1 MSGLK
6 YILSILDYRL
16 HKRLYAVPEKDC
28 MFPVSVAGFSIIK
41 SLNTKSV
48 TGFFKFALY
57 KNDRGK
63 EVFCKVW
70 FGKRKNIGYL
80 WLKNE
85 IAVYKYLS
93 DVKAKSDIKTPKYY
107 GEFEDGHMLMLFIEN
122 IKGRNVWHLS
132 NKERIQVFEK
142 VVNYFKNIK
151 IENIPQKHDII
162 TIKPFFQITGLF
174 FLMLI
179 SFFKYKS
186 LRAYLMLYLVLYIK
200 YYLQILRDDE
210 SCLIH
215 RDIIKNIFKKGN
227 EYFITDFQVTL
238 FTNPL
243 LEISN
248 LSLGLYP
255 KKNLYQSFAKSD
267 LYLKNTANVDKHNLY
282 KLFCLQSA
290 LYELISL
297 HNMKKET
304 VFNYIRYVY
313 HER

>member
-16 HKRLYAVPEKDC
+16 HKRSGALPEKDC
-28 MFPVSVAGFSIIK
+28 VFPDNVAGFNIIK
-41 SLNTKSV
+41 PLNTKSV

-63 EVFCKVW
+63 EIFCKAW
-70 FGKRKNIGYL
+70 FGDKKDIRYK

-93 DVKAKSDIKTPKYY
+93 GVKTKSDIKTPKYY
-107 GEFEDGHMLMLFIEN
+107 GEFEDDHMLMLFIDN
-122 IKGRNVWHLS
+122 IKGKNVWNLS
-132 NKERIQVFEK
+132 NKERIQIFEK

-151 IENIPQKHDII
+151 IENVPQKHDII
-162 TIKPFFQITGLF
+162 TIKPFIQTTGLF

-179 SFFKYKS
+179 TFFKYKKF
-186 LRAYLMLYLVLYIK
+186 RAYLVEYLVLYIK
-200 YYLQILRDDE
+200 YYLLILRDNE

-215 RDIIKNIFKKGN
+215 KDITKNIFKKGN
-227 EYFITDFQVTL
+227 EYFIIDFQVML
-238 FTNPL
+238 FANPL

-255 KKNLYQSFAKSD
+255 KKNLYQLFTKSE
-267 LYLKNTANVDKHNLY
+267 LFLKRTANVDKHNLY

-290 LYELISL
+290 LYELNSL
-297 HNMKKET
+297 HNMKKDM
-304 VFNYIRYVY
+304 VFNYIRSVY